1 MRIEVIGR
9 QFQITDAIREYAE
22 KKSGRLTR
30 YLDTVQLITWTISKQ
45 SSSPDEYRAEIVI
58 DVEKHAEFVSKATGG
73 DLYASIDAASDK
85 ASRQLT
91 DFKEKLKLG
100 NH

>member
-9 QFQITDAIREYAE
+9 HFEITDPIREYAE
-22 KKSGRLTR
+22 KKSEKLTR
-30 YLDTVQLITWTISKQ
+30 YLDTVQQITWTIGKR
-45 SSSPDEYRAEIVI
+45 SSGPDEYRAELVI
-58 DVEKHAEFVSKATGG
+58 DVERHAEFVSKADSG
-73 DLYASIDAASDK
+73 DVYASIDAASDK
-85 ASRQLT
+85 ASRQLI